1 MPCLAPLHGHL
12 GFAAD
17 NEHQCS
23 NLQTWCLLSVACG
36 EPISSRGQGGWGPA
50 ELQENPAVLFFSGEK
65 GQNLFNSRHTV
76 NKHLLIHW
84 GGGGHH
90 LLNLK
95 PLLCRARP
103 ELPVSLKGAGKAFRY
118 FFGMKLSRLQTSQ
131 GPERW
136 WEPLGRC
143 MGFRLHGTLQTYRR
157 SGWMFSHRDYIGPLN
172 CKILPERSM
181 ILYWSQKKFSG
192 DIFLS
197 KCSLCS
203 ITFQNSKSWMCT
215 NMCNM

>member
-1 MPCLAPLHGHL
+1 MNISALICKPGV
-12 GFAAD
+12 
-17 NEHQCS
+17 S
-23 NLQTWCLLSVACG
+23 CLLPVESLLAAEVREAGVPQSCRKTLLFC
-36 EPISSRGQGGWGPA
+36 SSQVR
-50 ELQENPAVLFFSGEK
+50 K
-65 GQNLFNSRHTV
+65 GRTS
-76 NKHLLIHW
+76 LIVVIRLINIYSSIE